1 MLTGVTSNTK
11 NNFQLGAGLVCTGF
25 EDGVISGIIGATRGG
40 GSFTAVPTIRQPEV
54 DGLPD
59 NAKDFKI
66 IDFWVATLT
75 TTIFETTETS
85 IKLALAGG
93 SASTSASVT
102 TITATQG
109 IVPTASYA
117 DLWWVGDTSD
127 GNKIA
132 IKLSNA
138 LGSNGFNF
146 NFVDRGEG
154 TFELQAIAHYS
165 VDALSTPPFTIYLD
179 KTTSSASAV
188 ELSSIAPADG
198 STGAVSTVV
207 LTFNNAISTENVF
220 ITLASDG
227 SIVAGT
233 KAWDSTRKI
242 LTFTP
247 TTAFT
252 AAKYYV
258 NIVSV
263 VDIYGQALANTIT
276 DFTVE

>member
-11 NNFQLGAGLVCTGF
+11 HNYQLGAGVVCTGF
-25 EDGVISGIIGATRGG
+25 SNGVISGIIGATRGG

-59 NAKDFKI
+59 NTKDFKI

-75 TTIFETTETS
+75 TTIFEATETS

-102 TITATQG
+102 TITAKQG
-109 IVPTASYA
+109 IVENAAYA

-165 VDALSTPPFTIYLD
+165 VDDLSTPPFTIYLD
-179 KTTSSASAV
+179 KTTSPTSAV
-188 ELSSIAPADG
+188 ELSSITPADG
-198 STGAVSTVV
+198 STGAVATVV

-227 SIVAGT
+227 SIIAGT
-233 KAWDSTRKI
+233 KTWDSTRKI

-252 AAKYYV
+252 AAKHYV

>member
-1 MLTGVTSNTK
+1 MLTGVTSKTK
-11 NNFQLGAGLVCTGF
+11 ENYQLGAGVVCTSF
-25 EDGVISGIIGATRGG
+25 SNGVISGIVGATRGG
-40 GSFTAVPTIRQPEV
+40 GSFTAVPTIRQPEI
-54 DGLPD
+54 DGLPE
-59 NAKDFKI
+59 NTKDFKT
-66 IDFWVATLT
+66 IDYWVATLT
-75 TTIFETTETS
+75 TTLIEVTETS
-85 IKLALAGG
+85 IRLALAGG
-93 SASTSASVT
+93 SASTSESVT

-109 IVPTASYA
+109 IIPSESYT

-165 VDALSTPPFTIYLD
+165 VDALSTPPFSIYLD
-179 KTTSSASAV
+179 KTSSPASAV
-188 ELSSIAPADG
+188 ELSSIEPADG

-227 SIVAGT
+227 SIIEGT
-233 KAWDSTRKI
+233 KTWDSTRKI

-247 TTAFT
+247 TTAFA

-263 VDIYGQALANTIT
+263 VDIYGQTLANMIT